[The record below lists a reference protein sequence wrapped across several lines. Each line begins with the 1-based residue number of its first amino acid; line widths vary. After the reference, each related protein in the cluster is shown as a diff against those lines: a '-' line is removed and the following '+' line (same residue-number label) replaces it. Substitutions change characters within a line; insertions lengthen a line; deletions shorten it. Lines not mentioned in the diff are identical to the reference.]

1 MSDVLAIWSER
12 LTVGQTFVFLPK
24 AHRHGRLCEPALR
37 GAARQIALHLSA
49 DYMTSVMRRR
59 PPTAA
64 KPMPVP
70 GALVIAI
77 ARPPS
82 NANTPTTAIVDRLT

>member
-1 MSDVLAIWSER
+1 M
-12 LTVGQTFVFLPK
+12 
-24 AHRHGRLCEPALR
+24 
-37 GAARQIALHLSA
+37 SA

-59 PPTAA
+59 PPTAT

-82 NANTPTTAIVDRLT
+82 NANTPITAIVDRLT